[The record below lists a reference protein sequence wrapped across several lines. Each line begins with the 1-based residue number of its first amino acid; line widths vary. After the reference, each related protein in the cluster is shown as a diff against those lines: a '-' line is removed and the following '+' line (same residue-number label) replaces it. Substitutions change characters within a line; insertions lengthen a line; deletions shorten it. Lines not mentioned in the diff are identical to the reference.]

1 MQRTLRA
8 TFRRLPGSARGAS
21 SLVYVGGYTEK
32 MYYSPTA
39 FHPGGGGGVYGMS
52 LDHDTGALTP
62 LAGGGGDGGGAAAA
76 VYDAGLNPTF
86 LTTNPAATVLLAT
99 NECGDDEEVCSTGS
113 GAYATTDCN
122 HEFSNAFAA
131 ENLNG

>member
-1 MQRTLRA
+1 MQMQRTLRA

-52 LDHDTGALTP
+52 LDHDTP
-62 LAGGGGDGGGAAAA
+62 LGYRFIKRKKTQNSRTKYNTARKAPRRWRPGQ
-76 VYDAGLNPTF
+76 P
-86 LTTNPAATVLLAT
+86 
-99 NECGDDEEVCSTGS
+99 S
-113 GAYATTDCN
+113 
-122 HEFSNAFAA
+122 
-131 ENLNG
+131 

>member
-1 MQRTLRA
+1 MQMQRTLRA

-52 LDHDTGALTP
+52 LDHDTP
-62 LAGGGGDGGGAAAA
+62 LNAKKLKIPGIQ
-76 VYDAGLNPTF
+76 
-86 LTTNPAATVLLAT
+86 
-99 NECGDDEEVCSTGS
+99 
-113 GAYATTDCN
+113 YARKAPRWRPGQP
-122 HEFSNAFAA
+122 S
-131 ENLNG
+131 